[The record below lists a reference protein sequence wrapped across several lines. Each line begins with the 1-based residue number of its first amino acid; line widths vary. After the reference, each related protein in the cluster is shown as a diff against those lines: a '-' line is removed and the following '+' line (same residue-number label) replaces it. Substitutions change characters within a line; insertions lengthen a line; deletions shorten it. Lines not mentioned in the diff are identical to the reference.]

1 MRYILPFESDIRNM
15 FMITKELVISIQKF
29 LHSFAANSTFI
40 GIHIHRGDRAAKN
53 RLAVSQVIPR
63 AKYLE
68 KAMAY
73 VLSNYSNV
81 QFVVC
86 SDDIQ
91 WSKQN
96 INNGSGKQFLNLID
110 TSFPPKSKLHKIL
123 N

>member
-1 MRYILPFESDIRNM
+1 MIV
-15 FMITKELVISIQKF
+15 ITKELEISIQKL
-29 LHSFAANSTFI
+29 LHSFAVNSTFI
-40 GIHIHRGDRAAKN
+40 GIHIQRGARAAKN
-53 RLAVSQVIPR
+53 RLAVGQVILR
-63 AKYLE
+63 AKYVE
-68 KAMAY
+68 KSMAY
-73 VLSNYSNV
+73 FLSNYSNV

-110 TSFPPKSKLHKIL
+110 TCFPPTSKLHKIL